1 MFRFSSSKRMSR
13 RKTVRMNNLVPD
25 SKQLMK
31 VKMFLNEN
39 CVTKLQKKNIYTIHS
54 LYFQTDAANQEFF
67 VEGKWKAYLKGIV
80 DIQVNSILF
89 IGLQYIV
96 TDYERLCTEVP

>member
-1 MFRFSSSKRMSR
+1 MSR

-31 VKMFLNEN
+31 VKMFLNKN
-39 CVTKLQKKNIYTIHS
+39 CLTKLQKNAYTFHS
-54 LYFQTDAANQEFF
+54 LYFQTDAGNQEFF

-80 DIQVNSILF
+80 DIQVKTILLSAF
-89 IGLQYIV
+89 NILPNYLNCFV
-96 TDYERLCTEVP
+96 FKPYNYH

>member
-1 MFRFSSSKRMSR
+1 M
-13 RKTVRMNNLVPD
+13 
-25 SKQLMK
+25 
-31 VKMFLNEN
+31 
-39 CVTKLQKKNIYTIHS
+39 HS
-54 LYFQTDAANQEFF
+54 FYFQTDAANQEFF